1 MDTIIDYETTSDEE
15 SDYNSD
21 NNEFKS
27 YKEIKSSIVIWILV
41 V

>member
-15 SDYNSD
+15 SDYNY

-27 YKEIKSSIVIWILV
+27 YKEIKSSIVI
-41 V
+41 